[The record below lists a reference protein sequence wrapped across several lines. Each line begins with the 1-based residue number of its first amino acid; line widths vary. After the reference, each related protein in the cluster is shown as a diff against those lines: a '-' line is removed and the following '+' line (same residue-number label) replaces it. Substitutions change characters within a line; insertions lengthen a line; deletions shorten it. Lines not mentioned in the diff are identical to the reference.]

1 MLPEPHVVRK
11 YVCSIVG
18 QCCRRWRQEDRE
30 DVIQDALFRFYR
42 GAKSVEFMHWQGYA
56 ASITRSAIFDYSR
69 KWRARVARDVP
80 MYCMVNE
87 TADDRCDP
95 ERLERA
101 RDFEVATQGLS
112 EFDRSVMLHLA
123 AGHKRVDIARRHG
136 VHKSTVY
143 NAQKRLAKRLIA
155 AGAVR

>member
-1 MLPEPHVVRK
+1 MPPEPHVVRK
-11 YVCSIVG
+11 YVSTIVG

-56 ASITRSAIFDYSR
+56 ASVTRSAIFDYNR

-80 MYCMVNE
+80 MCYTRFE
-87 TADDRCDP
+87 TADERCSP
-95 ERLERA
+95 ERLDQA

-112 EFDRSVMLHLA
+112 EFDRSVMRHLA
-123 AGHKRVDIARRHG
+123 EGHKQVEIARSHG